1 MHGMHMN
8 NNLVDKFIMME
19 TIMWIKTIKAVLV
32 GDREEYIT
40 RFLQVALQ
48 SNLAPSCDARFDMKL
63 FILSA
68 LVINTESE
76 MVCGAIM

>member
-19 TIMWIKTIKAVLV
+19 IIMWMKTIKAVLV
-32 GDREEYIT
+32 GDWEEYRT
-40 RFLQVALQ
+40 RFFQVALQ
-48 SNLAPSCDARFDMKL
+48 FNLAPSCDASFDMKP

-68 LVINTESE
+68 PVTNTESE
-76 MVCGAIM
+76 MVCGAIV